1 TARPREKPAEADR
14 GPERARRQA
23 RLDALARE
31 RLVDEDTV
39 LPAVPLWWGL
49 LDDTRAQLELDRLG
63 AGRLATDWGHRLL
76 SEESALYDPLSY
88 HHGSVWPL
96 FTGWVAMAGYRYGR
110 PHVGYQ
116 ALAANA
122 LLRSATALGYVTEL
136 LSGEFLS
143 AFGRSSHHQVW
154 SEAMVATPLLRGLL
168 GIGVGDAGRSL
179 RFAPQL
185 PADWDRAAAR
195 NVAVGGARYDLEIVR
210 GGGHDTITVARRP
223 GKGGAPP
230 LRLTVAPS
238 YPLDA
243 RVRAVR
249 VNGRTAPFDGERGG
263 AGQRAEGVL
272 SDAG

>member
-1 TARPREKPAEADR
+1 QLGLNRWGAR
-14 GPERARRQA
+14 
-23 RLDALARE
+23 
-31 RLVDEDTV
+31 
-39 LPAVPLWWGL
+39 
-49 LDDTRAQLELDRLG
+49 
-63 AGRLATDWGHRLL
+63 RLATDWGHRLL

-110 PHVGYQ
+110 PHVAYQ

-136 LSGEFLS
+136 LSGEFFS

-154 SEAMVATPLLRGLL
+154 SEAMVAMPLVRGLL
-168 GIGVGDAGRSL
+168 GIEAGDGGRSL

-195 NVAVGGARYDLEIVR
+195 NVAVGGARHDLEIAR
-210 GGGHDTITVARRP
+210 AAGRDTITVTRRP
-223 GKGGAPP
+223 EKGQGLP

-243 RVRAVR
+243 RVRSVR
-249 VNGRTAPFDGERGG
+249 VNGRAVPVDVKRG
-263 AGQRAEGVL
+263 
-272 SDAG
+272 